1 MTIGEKILIELKE
14 QKKQQAD
21 LAKYIGISAASISDW
36 AKSKDVK
43 FQNVVKA
50 SEFLNV
56 SLDYLAYGMEN
67 TRLSPIEQELIN
79 SFRKLSLNDQQRIIG
94 RCEEMVSLQEK
105 GWLEIIKI
113 AARNKKKN
121 IPKISTDKF

>member
-79 SFRKLSLNDQQRIIG
+79 SFRKLSPNDQQRIIG
-94 RCEEMVSLQEK
+94 RCEEMVSS
-105 GWLEIIKI
+105 
-113 AARNKKKN
+113 KN
-121 IPKISTDKF
+121 EGQTQGCGEN

>member
-56 SLDYLAYGMEN
+56 SLDYLAYGTEN
-67 TRLSPIEQELIN
+67 TRLSPIEQELID
-79 SFRKLSLNDQQRIIG
+79 SFRKLSPNEQQRIIG
-94 RCEEMVSLQEK
+94 RCEEMVSSQNEVEP
-105 GWLEIIKI
+105 EIIEI
-113 AARNKKKN
+113 AARSKKENTLKT
-121 IPKISTDKF
+121 STDEF